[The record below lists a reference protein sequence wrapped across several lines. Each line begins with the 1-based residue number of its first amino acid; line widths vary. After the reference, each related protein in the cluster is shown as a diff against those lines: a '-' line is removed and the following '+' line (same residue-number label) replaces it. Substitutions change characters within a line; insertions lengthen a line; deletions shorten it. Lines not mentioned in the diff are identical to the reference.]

1 MTTFARVLKTKLNFV
16 VTLCLT
22 IGLAAASV
30 MYFSTSDA
38 SADSRRKNAKP
49 TPKPAGKLK
58 PRQTVAKQTQTQT
71 QSSDSVVGGGAAA
84 SKSSTQTTQ
93 ELFDEWLLAND
104 LPFGTSADLKAR
116 NKVRNHDVKKADE
129 PDKAIKYFL
138 QRRLPEGE
146 TELPVEKYFEAM
158 EAMQQMDVFSTADNR
173 FLSRSEL
180 KNSPE
185 QPRLGTWTSLGPG
198 NIGGRTRTII
208 INPDNPNIM
217 FAGGV
222 AGGIWKT
229 TNAGASWTPIAD
241 LIANI
246 AVTCMAFDPRNANT
260 IYAGTGEGFF
270 NSDGVRGAGI
280 FKSTDAG
287 ATWSRLANTAT
298 TDFYYVN
305 DIIVSTN
312 DSRRV
317 YAATRSGVW
326 RSTDEGLNWTAV
338 LPVNVN
344 GGCTDLA
351 ARTDQQ
357 SDFLFAA
364 CGNFQQAT
372 IYRKSNAEAGGA
384 WDVALSESN
393 MGRTAIAVAPSNQ
406 NIVYAVS
413 AALSGA
419 YTDGLHAFFRSDNG
433 GGSFTPMVRNTDANK
448 FNTSIL
454 SNIPFASSVACKNG
468 TSDSFSG
475 QSWYDLTIAV
485 DPLDFNRVWVGSI
498 DLVRSDDGGANW
510 GVGAFAYESFGGS
523 LVYGK
528 DNQVHP
534 DQHFLIFHP
543 QYNGTT
549 NQQLLVGN
557 DGGIWRTN
565 NARAQV
571 STGQFAACNATNN
584 KVQWQP
590 LNNGYGVTQFYHGSV
605 YPDGKAYL
613 GGAQDNGTPRGNDT
627 DGPNKWKQIF
637 LADGGYSAVDFLNPS
652 TLYISTQ
659 GAGFRK
665 STDGGATF
673 STVTSGL
680 SGSVSFITPMA
691 QDPSD
696 PTRLYTGGSSI
707 FRSDKMTFWNSL
719 GSPGAVASGAGGLS
733 SLAIAPTDS
742 NHALFGLSDGT
753 IIRTTRL
760 LALSP
765 INQLSS
771 TVERSARPR
780 TGTVSWVAYD
790 PTDKNIAYA
799 TYSNFGGSHVWKTTN
814 GGESWSP
821 IDGSGGAG
829 IPDIPAH
836 CIVVDPSNTARLYVG
851 TDLGVFVSIDGG
863 ATWTV
868 ENTGFANVVTETL
881 ALNTVGGVTSLYAFT
896 HGRGAF
902 KVTANMSGCNFAL
915 SKTGDKVAAAGGDLT
930 VNVTVAPNGCNWRA
944 ESNSPWITVQ
954 SGGAGGSSNGA
965 VSLKV
970 AANTAIGQRFGTVN
984 IAGRSFTVTQDGFF
998 DLDAPTVRIT
1008 TPATSPTISTNASA
1022 TVTMTAT
1029 DNVRIATV
1037 NYRTNRGITGS
1048 ALVVANLQT
1057 VTIPFGV
1064 TLLAGT
1070 NEITFVATDDAGN
1083 VSQARSV
1090 TINVP
1095 APSALLTV
1103 AGTGTNGFSGD
1114 SGLAITANLS
1124 RPIRMTFDAAGN
1136 LYFADFNNHRVRR
1149 VATNGVITTVA
1160 GNGTAG
1166 FSGDNG
1172 PATSAQLNGPL
1183 GVALDRNGNL
1193 LIADGGNNR
1202 IRRVNVATGVITT
1215 AAGTGDTGFA
1225 GDGGLATNARITGP
1239 ENVFVDKDNN
1249 IFIADFGN
1257 NRIRKI
1263 AANGATITTVAGN
1276 GTAVFSGDGGQA
1288 TAASLSQ
1295 PTDVAVDNA
1304 GNIFICA
1311 AGNNR
1316 IRKVTTDGVIN
1327 TIAGNGNAAFNGDNI
1342 LATAA
1347 ALNSP
1352 QSIALD
1358 SAGNLYLTDRG
1369 NSRIRKVTNTN
1380 DAITTLAGG
1389 NSGFSPDGASTTSA
1403 SLSLPTGIALDAA
1416 GNVFFSDRDNFRIRR
1431 IVNALSPDTTN
1442 PTVAISAPAPAG
1454 AFTATTNPIA
1464 LSGTAADNGT
1474 VTVVR
1479 WSNDRGGSGTA
1490 IGTSAW
1496 SIPLV
1501 SLQPGVNNITVTA
1514 WDVTGNA
1521 GSAVLMVNYQAPQVV
1536 VTIAGT
1542 GAATNSADDG
1552 PAAAAAVWQPRGIA
1566 IDAMGNVIFADNVN
1580 RRVRKISPMGV
1591 ITAFAGT
1598 GEVGSSGDGGQAKN
1612 ATFNFPADVAI
1623 DAAGNVFISDQG
1635 THRVRKV
1642 APDGVISTVA
1652 GTGVGFGGY
1661 NSDGILAKDAELSG
1675 PQGLAVDKDGNLLVA
1690 DRFNNRIR
1698 KVTVADG
1705 KISTVA
1711 GTGLF
1716 GFSGDGGLA
1725 TQADLATPT
1734 DVAVDAAGNIYIAD
1748 QGNNRIRKVSIADG
1762 KISTIAGTRT
1772 PGFSG
1777 DGEQSTAAQ
1786 INLSFP
1792 SFLAIDAA
1800 GDLFFSDRSNNR
1812 IRKITTNTGVIST
1825 VAGTGNSG
1833 FNGDCTLPLGTNLSF
1848 PTGLA
1853 VDGSGNLFISDTS
1866 ANRVR
1871 RTRPAEGLRTIA
1883 TVSAAS
1889 FSQTAGVAPEEI
1901 VAGFGPGLA
1910 TSVVV
1915 ANSLPLPTSLGGTTV
1930 KVRDNLN
1937 VERLAPLFF
1946 VSPDQVNYQI
1956 PSGTAAGLAT
1966 VTVTNPNGEIV
1977 IGTVMVS
1984 NVAPSLFSANSSG
1997 TGPAAAVV
2005 FRRNAAG
2012 VDTFESASGPID
2024 LGPAGD
2030 IVLLIPFG
2038 TGLRGLTDVANTRA
2052 TIGGVNAPVFFV
2064 GATPGQI
2071 GLDQANLLIDRSLIG
2086 KGTVDVVLTIDGK
2099 TANTVTITIK

>member
-1 MTTFARVLKTKLNFV
+1 MTTFIRALKTKRSFV

-22 IGLAAASV
+22 IGLAVVSV
-30 MYFSTSDA
+30 MYCSTSDA
-38 SADSRRKNAKP
+38 SADSKRKNTKS
-49 TPKPAGKLK
+49 TSKPAGKSK
-58 PRQTVAKQTQTQT
+58 PRQSVAKQVQTQN
-71 QSSDSVVGGGAAA
+71 SDPVARGGAAA
-84 SKSSTQTTQ
+84 SESSPESAQ
-93 ELFDEWLLAND
+93 ELFDQWLLTND

-116 NKVRNHDVKKADE
+116 NKVRNHEVKKADE
-129 PDKAIKYFL
+129 PDKAIQYFL
-138 QRRLPEGE
+138 RKRLPEGE

-173 FLSRSEL
+173 FLSRNDL

-185 QPRLGTWTSLGPG
+185 QPRLGTWASLGPG

-217 FAGGV
+217 YAAGV

-241 LIANI
+241 LIANL
-246 AVTCMAFDPRNANT
+246 AVTCMAFDPKNANT

-270 NSDGVRGAGI
+270 NADSVRGAGI
-280 FKSTDAG
+280 FKSIDAG
-287 ATWSRLANTAT
+287 ATWSRLVNTASA
-298 TDFYYVN
+298 DFYYVN
-305 DIIVSTN
+305 DLIVSSN
-312 DSRRV
+312 DSRRI

-338 LPVNVN
+338 LPVSTN
-344 GGCTDLA
+344 GGCLDLA

-357 SDFLFAA
+357 TDYLFAA

-372 IYRKSNAEAGGA
+372 IYRKSNAELAGN
-384 WDVALSESN
+384 WDTALSETG
-393 MGRTAIAVAPSNQ
+393 MGRTAIAIAPSNQ

-413 AALSGA
+413 AALGGT
-419 YTDGLHAFFRSDNG
+419 YTDGLFAFYRSDNG
-433 GGSFTPMVRNTDANK
+433 GNSFAAMVRNTSPNK
-448 FNTSIL
+448 VNTSIL
-454 SNIPFASSVACKNG
+454 SNPPFANAVVCKNG
-468 TSDSFSG
+468 SADSFSG

-485 DPLDFNRVWVGSI
+485 DPVDSNRVWVGSI

-510 GVGAFAYESFGGS
+510 GFGAFAYESFGGS
-523 LVYGK
+523 LIYGK
-528 DNQVHP
+528 ENQLHP
-534 DQHFLIFHP
+534 DQHFLVFHP

-549 NQQLLVGN
+549 NQQLFVGN
-557 DGGIWRTN
+557 DGGIWRTT

-571 STGQFAACNATNN
+571 STGPFAACDARNN
-584 KVQWQP
+584 KVAWTP

-605 YPDGKAYL
+605 YPDGKTYL
-613 GGAQDNGTPRGNDT
+613 GGTQDNGTPRGNDT
-627 DGPNKWKQIF
+627 DGPNKWSQIF

-652 TLYISTQ
+652 TLYVSTQ

-673 STVTSGL
+673 STVTTGL

-707 FRSDKMTFWNSL
+707 FRSDKMTFWNLL
-719 GSPGAVASGAGGLS
+719 GSPSNVASGVGGLS
-733 SLAIAPTDS
+733 SLAIAPTDA

-753 IIRTTRL
+753 IIKTTRA

-771 TVERSARPR
+771 ASERSARPR

-790 PTDKNIAYA
+790 PTDKNIVYA
-799 TYSNFGGSHVWKTTN
+799 TYSTFGGSHVWKSTN

-821 IDGSGGAG
+821 IDGSGGSG
-829 IPDIPAH
+829 IPDLPVH

-851 TDLGVFVSIDGG
+851 SDLGVFVSLDGG

-868 ENTGFANVVTETL
+868 ENTGFANVVTESLTL
-881 ALNTVGGVTSLYAFT
+881 NVVNGVTSLYAFT

-915 SKTGDKVAAAGGDLT
+915 SKTGDKVAAAGSD
-930 VNVTVAPNGCNWRA
+930 VSINVTVAPGGCNWRA
-944 ESNSPWITVQ
+944 ESNTSWITVQ
-954 SGGAGGSSNGA
+954 PGAGGNSNGT

-970 AANTAIGQRFGTVN
+970 AANNNIGQRFGTVN
-984 IAGRSFTVTQDGFF
+984 IAGRSYTVTQDGLF
-998 DLDAPTVRIT
+998 DVDAPTVRIT
-1008 TPATSPTISTNASA
+1008 TPATP
-1022 TVTMTAT
+1022 TVTNTTVAQSMAGTAT
-1029 DNVRIATV
+1029 DDVRVASVTW
-1037 NYRTNRGITGS
+1037 RSNRGFSGTASGTTNWSFTAQLVGGS
-1048 ALVVANLQT
+1048 
-1057 VTIPFGV
+1057 
-1064 TLLAGT
+1064 
-1070 NEITFVATDDAGN
+1070 NEITVVATDDAGN
-1083 VSQARSV
+1083 VSQARTLVVNV
-1090 TINVP
+1090 TS
-1095 APSALLTV
+1095 PSALVTV

-1114 SGLAITANLS
+1114 NGAAITANIS

-1136 LYFADFNNHRVRR
+1136 LYFADLNNNRIRR
-1149 VATNGVITTVA
+1149 VAANGVITTVA

-1172 PATSAQLNGPL
+1172 PALSAQLNQPL

-1193 LIADGGNNR
+1193 LIADWGNNR
-1202 IRRVNVATGVITT
+1202 IRRVNAATGVITT
-1215 AAGTGDTGFA
+1215 IAGTGEVGFN
-1225 GDGGLATNARITGP
+1225 GDGGAATNARISAP

-1263 AANGATITTVAGN
+1263 AANGATISTVAGT
-1276 GTAVFSGDGGQA
+1276 GTSGFSGDGGQA
-1288 TAASLSQ
+1288 TAANLSS

-1304 GNIFICA
+1304 GNIYICA

-1327 TIAGNGNAAFNGDNI
+1327 TIAGNGNTAFNSDGI

-1347 ALNSP
+1347 SINNP

-1358 SAGNLYLTDRG
+1358 SAGNVYIVDRG
-1369 NSRIRKVTNTN
+1369 NSRIRKVTVSN
-1380 DAITTLAGG
+1380 DSISTLAGG
-1389 NSGFSPDGASTTSA
+1389 SSGFSPDGSSTTVA
-1403 SLSLPTGIALDAA
+1403 RLNFPTGIALDAT

-1431 IVNALSPDTTN
+1431 IVNALLPDTTN

-1454 AFTATTNPIA
+1454 TFTATTNPIA
-1464 LSGTAADNGT
+1464 LSGTASDNGA
-1474 VTVVR
+1474 VTLVR

-1490 IGTSAW
+1490 IGTAAW

-1501 SLQPGVNNITVTA
+1501 SLLPGVNNITVTA
-1514 WDVTGNA
+1514 WDATGNA
-1521 GSAVLMVNYQAPQVV
+1521 GSAVLMVNYQAPQIV

-1552 PAAAAAVWQPRGIA
+1552 PAAAAAVWQPRGLA
-1566 IDAMGNVIFADNVN
+1566 IDAMGNVIFADNIN

-1612 ATFNFPADVAI
+1612 ATFNSPADVAI
-1623 DAAGNVFISDQG
+1623 DAAGNIFISDQG

-1661 NSDGILAKDAELSG
+1661 NGDGILAKDSELSG
-1675 PQGLAVDKDGNLLVA
+1675 PQGLAVDKNGNILIA
-1690 DRFNNRIR
+1690 DRNNNRIR

-1725 TQADLATPT
+1725 TQAELATPT
-1734 DVAVDAAGNIYIAD
+1734 DVAVDSAGNIYIAD

-1762 KISTIAGTRT
+1762 KISTIAGTGT
-1772 PGFSG
+1772 AGFSG
-1777 DGEQSTAAQ
+1777 DGEQSTSAQ

-1825 VAGTGNSG
+1825 VAGTGSSG
-1833 FNGDCTLPLGTNLSF
+1833 FNGDGTLPLGTNLSF

-1853 VDGSGNLFISDTS
+1853 VDGAGNLFISDTS
-1866 ANRVR
+1866 VNRVR

-1910 TSVVV
+1910 SAVVV

-1966 VTVTNPNGEIV
+1966 VTVTNPNGEVV
-1977 IGTVMVS
+1977 IGSVMVS

-1997 TGPAAAVV
+1997 TGPTAAVV

-2012 VDTFESASGPID
+2012 VDTYESASGPID

-2038 TGLRGLTDVANTRA
+2038 TGLRGVTDISNARA
-2052 TIGGVNAPVFFV
+2052 TIGGVNAPIFFI

-2071 GLDQANLLIDRSLIG
+2071 GLDQANILIDRSLIG
-2086 KGTVDVVLTIDGK
+2086 KGTVDVVLTVDGK
-2099 TANTVTITIK
+2099 TANIVTVTIK

>member
-1 MTTFARVLKTKLNFV
+1 MTTFIRALKTKLSFV

-22 IGLAAASV
+22 IGLAVVAV
-30 MYFSTSDA
+30 MYFSISDA
-38 SADSRRKNAKP
+38 SADSKRKNTKS
-49 TPKPAGKLK
+49 TLKPAGKSK
-58 PRQTVAKQTQTQT
+58 PRQSVARQAQAQN
-71 QSSDSVVGGGAAA
+71 SDPVAEGGAAA
-84 SKSSTQTTQ
+84 SKSSPESAQ
-93 ELFDEWLLAND
+93 ELFDQWLLTND
-104 LPFGTSADLKAR
+104 LPFGTSADLKAL
-116 NKVRNHDVKKADE
+116 NKVRNHEVKKADE
-129 PDKAIKYFL
+129 PDKAIQYFL
-138 QRRLPEGE
+138 RKRLPEGE

-173 FLSRSEL
+173 FLTRNEL
-180 KNSPE
+180 KTSPE
-185 QPRLGTWTSLGPG
+185 QPRLGTWASLGPG

-217 FAGGV
+217 YAAGV

-229 TNAGASWTPIAD
+229 TNAGASWTPISD

-246 AVTCMAFDPRNANT
+246 AVTCLAFDPKNANT

-270 NSDGVRGAGI
+270 NADSVRGAGI
-280 FKSTDAG
+280 FKSIDAG
-287 ATWSRLANTAT
+287 ATWSRLVNTAS

-305 DIIVSTN
+305 DLIVSSN
-312 DSRRV
+312 DSRRI

-338 LPVNVN
+338 LPVSIN
-344 GGCTDLA
+344 GGCLDLA

-357 SDFLFAA
+357 TDYLFAA

-372 IYRKSNAEAGGA
+372 IYRKSNAEAAGS
-384 WDVALSESN
+384 WDTALSETG
-393 MGRTAIAVAPSNQ
+393 MGRTAIAIAPSNQ

-413 AALSGA
+413 AALGGA
-419 YTDGLHAFFRSDNG
+419 YADGLFAFYRSDNG
-433 GGSFTPMVRNTDANK
+433 GNSFAAMVRNTDTNK
-448 FNTSIL
+448 VNTSIL
-454 SNIPFASSVACKNG
+454 SNPPFANAIVCKNG
-468 TSDSFSG
+468 SADSFSG

-485 DPLDFNRVWVGSI
+485 DPVDANRVWVGSI

-510 GVGAFAYESFGGS
+510 GFGAFAYESFGGS
-523 LVYGK
+523 LIYSK
-528 DNQVHP
+528 DNQLHP
-534 DQHFLIFHP
+534 DQHFLVFHP

-549 NQQLLVGN
+549 NQQLFVGN
-557 DGGIWRTN
+557 DGGVWRTN

-571 STGQFAACNATNN
+571 STGPFAACDARNN
-584 KVQWQP
+584 KVAWTP

-605 YPDGKAYL
+605 YPDGKTYL
-613 GGAQDNGTPRGNDT
+613 GGTQDNGTPRGNDT
-627 DGPNKWKQIF
+627 DGPNKWNQIF

-652 TLYISTQ
+652 TLYVSTQ

-707 FRSDKMTFWNSL
+707 FRSDKMTFWNLL
-719 GSPGAVASGAGGLS
+719 GSPSNVAAGVGGLS
-733 SLAIAPTDS
+733 SLAIAPTDA

-753 IIRTTRL
+753 IIKTTRA

-771 TVERSARPR
+771 ASERSARPR

-799 TYSNFGGSHVWKTTN
+799 TYSTFGGSHVWKSTN

-821 IDGSGGAG
+821 IDGSGGSG
-829 IPDIPAH
+829 IPDIPVH

-851 TDLGVFVSIDGG
+851 SDLGVFVSLDGG

-868 ENTGFANVVTETL
+868 ENTGFANVVTESL
-881 ALNTVGGVTSLYAFT
+881 ALNVVNGVTSLYAFT

-915 SKTGDKVAAAGGDLT
+915 SKTGDKVAAAGSDVS
-930 VNVTVAPNGCNWRA
+930 VNVTVAPGGCNWRA
-944 ESNSPWITVQ
+944 ESNASWITVQ
-954 SGGAGGSSNGA
+954 PGAGGSSNGT
-965 VSLKV
+965 VSLKI
-970 AANTAIGQRFGTVN
+970 AANNNIGQRFGTVN
-984 IAGRSFTVTQDGFF
+984 IAGRSYTVTQDGLF

-1008 TPATSPTISTNASA
+1008 TPATPTATST
-1022 TVTMTAT
+1022 TVAQSVVGTAT
-1029 DNVRIATV
+1029 DDVRVASVTW
-1037 NYRTNRGITGS
+1037 RSNRGFSGTASGTTNWSFTAQLVSGS
-1048 ALVVANLQT
+1048 
-1057 VTIPFGV
+1057 
-1064 TLLAGT
+1064 
-1070 NEITFVATDDAGN
+1070 NEITVVATDDAGN
-1083 VSQARSV
+1083 ISQARTLVVNV
-1090 TINVP
+1090 TP
-1095 APSALLTV
+1095 PSALVTV

-1114 SGLAITANLS
+1114 NGAAITANIS
-1124 RPIRMTFDAAGN
+1124 RPIRMAFDAAGN
-1136 LYFADFNNHRVRR
+1136 LYFADLNNHRIRR

-1172 PATSAQLNGPL
+1172 PATSAQLNNPL

-1193 LIADGGNNR
+1193 LIADSSNNR
-1202 IRRVNVATGVITT
+1202 IRRVNAATGVITT
-1215 AAGTGDTGFA
+1215 IVGTGETGFN
-1225 GDGGLATNARITGP
+1225 GDGGAATNARISGP

-1257 NRIRKI
+1257 HRIRKI
-1263 AANGATITTVAGN
+1263 AANGATISTVAGT
-1276 GTAVFSGDGGQA
+1276 GTSGFSGDGGQA
-1288 TAASLSQ
+1288 TAANLSS
-1295 PTDVAVDNA
+1295 PTDVALDNA
-1304 GNIFICA
+1304 GNIYICA

-1327 TIAGNGNAAFNGDNI
+1327 TIAGNGNTAFNGDGI

-1347 ALNSP
+1347 AINGP

-1358 SAGNLYLTDRG
+1358 SAGNVYIVDRG
-1369 NSRIRKVTNTN
+1369 NSRIRRVTNSN
-1380 DAITTLAGG
+1380 EAISTLAGG
-1389 NSGFSPDGASTTSA
+1389 NTGFSPDGSSTTA
-1403 SLSLPTGIALDAA
+1403 ARLSLPTGIALDAA

-1431 IVNALSPDTTN
+1431 IVNALVPDTTN

-1454 AFTATTNPIA
+1454 TFTATTNPIA
-1464 LSGTAADNGT
+1464 LSGTASDNGA
-1474 VTVVR
+1474 VTLVR
-1479 WSNDRGGSGTA
+1479 WSNDRGGSGA
-1490 IGTSAW
+1490 VIGTAVW
-1496 SIPLV
+1496 SIPSVTL
-1501 SLQPGVNNITVTA
+1501 LPGVNNITVTA
-1514 WDVTGNA
+1514 WDATGNA
-1521 GSAVLMVNYQAPQVV
+1521 GSAVLMVNYQAPRVV

-1552 PAAAAAVWQPRGIA
+1552 PAAAAAVWQPRGLA
-1566 IDAMGNVIFADNVN
+1566 IDAMGNVIFADNIN

-1612 ATFNFPADVAI
+1612 ATFNSPTDVAI

-1661 NSDGILAKDAELSG
+1661 NSDGILAKNAELAG
-1675 PQGLAVDKDGNLLVA
+1675 PQGLAVDKDGNILIA
-1690 DRFNNRIR
+1690 DRNNNRIR

-1734 DVAVDAAGNIYIAD
+1734 DVAVDSAGNIYIAD

-1762 KISTIAGTRT
+1762 KISTIAGTGT
-1772 PGFSG
+1772 AGFSG
-1777 DGEQSTAAQ
+1777 DGGQSTSAQ

-1800 GDLFFSDRSNNR
+1800 GDLFFSDRSNHR
-1812 IRKITTNTGVIST
+1812 IRKITINTGVIST
-1825 VAGTGNSG
+1825 VAGTGSSG
-1833 FNGDCTLPLGTNLSF
+1833 FNGDGTLPLGTNLSF

-1853 VDGSGNLFISDTS
+1853 VDGAGNLFISDTS
-1866 ANRVR
+1866 VNRVR

-1910 TSVVV
+1910 SAVVV

-1966 VTVTNPNGEIV
+1966 VTVTNPNGEVV
-1977 IGTVMVS
+1977 IGSVMVS

-2005 FRRNAAG
+2005 FRRTAAG
-2012 VDTFESASGPID
+2012 VDSYESAAGPID

-2030 IVLLIPFG
+2030 TVLLIPFG
-2038 TGLRGLTDVANTRA
+2038 TGLRGLTDISNARA
-2052 TIGGVNAPVFFV
+2052 TIGGVNAPIFFI

-2071 GLDQANLLIDRSLIG
+2071 GLDQANILIDRSLIG
-2086 KGTVDVVLTIDGK
+2086 KGTVDVVLTVDGK
-2099 TANTVTITIK
+2099 TANTITVTIK